1 MCLRLHHKGI
11 TNLLINSQAALDRLL
26 AGNQRYAAM
35 RQIHPRQTSVERQ
48 HLVEGQHPFAAV
60 LSCSDSRVPSELI
73 FDQGLGDLFIVRT
86 AGHVL
91 DDLVLA
97 SLEYAV
103 YVLGVPLLMVLGHAQ
118 CGAVSAALKPDLLPG
133 HMPKLVT
140 ALRVTIGPV
149 EVNAVDALDQA
160 IRANSRDTAKQ
171 MIVQSDVLRE
181 TFQQGHT
188 RIVAAHYELST
199 GYVTVLDPL

>member
-1 MCLRLHHKGI
+1 MPI
-11 TNLLINSQAALDRLL
+11 SSQQALDRLI
-26 AGNQRYAAM
+26 AGNDRYAAM
-35 RQIHPRQTSVERQ
+35 RQIHPHQTSVERQ

-118 CGAVSAALKPDLLPG
+118 CGAVGAALKSDQLPG
-133 HMPKLVT
+133 HMPHLV
-140 ALRVTIGPV
+140 ASLRVTMGPV
-149 EVNAVDALDQA
+149 DVNAADALDQA
-160 IRANSRDTAKQ
+160 VRTNSRDTAKQ
-171 MIVQSDVLRE
+171 MMTQSDVLKE
-181 TFQQGHT
+181 ALQQGRT
-188 RIVAAHYELST
+188 RIVAAHYDLAT
-199 GYVTVLDPL
+199 GCVEILEPL